1 MKTTMTQTTTE
12 MKTKMT
18 MITEQQYDDATE
30 HLWDLI
36 FKMRDA
42 TDDELGA
49 AQEFV
54 SMQLIE
60 VTNLAWMI
68 GKQSVSDPDG
78 KIDSTNKKGNN

>member
-1 MKTTMTQTTTE
+1 ME
-12 MKTKMT
+12 KTKM
-18 MITEQQYDDATE
+18 MKITEQDFDDAKE

-42 TDDELGA
+42 TDAELGA
-49 AQEFV
+49 AQEWV

-60 VTNLAWMI
+60 VTNLAWMR

>member
-1 MKTTMTQTTTE
+1 MTMMTKKMKMR
-12 MKTKMT
+12 
-18 MITEQQYDDATE
+18 MITEQDYDDAIE

-36 FKMRDA
+36 FKMRECDER
-42 TDDELGA
+42 ELGE
-49 AQEFV
+49 AQEWV

-68 GKQSVSDPDG
+68 GKQSMSVADD

>member
-1 MKTTMTQTTTE
+1 MKTTMTLTTTE
-12 MKTKMT
+12 MKMKT

-49 AQEFV
+49 AQEWV

>member
-1 MKTTMTQTTTE
+1 MR
-12 MKTKMT
+12 
-18 MITEQQYDDATE
+18 MITEQDYDDATE

-36 FKMRDA
+36 FKMRYADEI
-42 TDDELGA
+42 ELGA
-49 AQEFV
+49 AQEWV

-68 GKQSVSDPDG
+68 GKQSMSDPDA

>member
-1 MKTTMTQTTTE
+1 MMTQTTTE
-12 MKTKMT
+12 MKTKM
-18 MITEQQYDDATE
+18 MKITEQDYDDATE

-42 TDDELGA
+42 DERELGE
-49 AQEFV
+49 AQEWV

-68 GKQSVSDPDG
+68 GKQSMSDPDA

>member
-1 MKTTMTQTTTE
+1 MEKMKMR
-12 MKTKMT
+12 
-18 MITEQQYDDATE
+18 MITEQDYDDATE

-42 TDDELGA
+42 TDAELGA
-49 AQEFV
+49 AQEWV

-68 GKQSVSDPDG
+68 GKQSMSDPDG
-78 KIDSTNKKGNN
+78 KIDATTKESN

>member
-1 MKTTMTQTTTE
+1 MTQTTTE
-12 MKTKMT
+12 MKMKMT
-18 MITEQQYDDATE
+18 KITEQDYDDATE

-42 TDDELGA
+42 DERELGE
-49 AQEFV
+49 AQEWV

-68 GKQSVSDPDG
+68 GKQSMSDPDG
-78 KIDSTNKKGNN
+78 KIDSTTKESN

>member
-1 MKTTMTQTTTE
+1 MTTTTKKK
-12 MKTKMT
+12 MK
-18 MITEQQYDDATE
+18 MITEQDYDDATE

-36 FKMRDA
+36 FKMRYA

-49 AQEFV
+49 AQEWV

-68 GKQSVSDPDG
+68 GKQSMSDPDG

>member
-1 MKTTMTQTTTE
+1 MMKKMT
-12 MKTKMT
+12 TKMEKMKMR
-18 MITEQQYDDATE
+18 MITEQDYDDAIE

-42 TDDELGA
+42 DEFELGA
-49 AQEFV
+49 AQEWV

-68 GKQSVSDPDG
+68 GKQSMSDPDG

>member
-1 MKTTMTQTTTE
+1 MTMKTTMTKKK
-12 MKTKMT
+12 MKMT
-18 MITEQQYDDATE
+18 KITEQDYDDATE

-49 AQEFV
+49 AQEWV

-68 GKQSVSDPDG
+68 GKQSVSDPNG

>member
-1 MKTTMTQTTTE
+1 MTMKTTMTKKK
-12 MKTKMT
+12 MKT

-49 AQEFV
+49 AQEWV

-68 GKQSVSDPDG
+68 GKQSVSDPNG

>member
-1 MKTTMTQTTTE
+1 MTKKKMKK
-12 MKTKMT
+12 MKK
-18 MITEQQYDDATE
+18 ITEQDYDEAIE

-36 FKMRDA
+36 FKMRECDER
-42 TDDELGA
+42 ELGE
-49 AQEFV
+49 AQEWV

-68 GKQSVSDPDG
+68 GKQSMSDPDG

>member
-1 MKTTMTQTTTE
+1 MTTTKKK
-12 MKTKMT
+12 MK
-18 MITEQQYDDATE
+18 MITEQDYDDATE

-36 FKMRDA
+36 FKMRYA

-49 AQEFV
+49 AQEWV

-68 GKQSVSDPDG
+68 GKQSMSDPDG

>member
-1 MKTTMTQTTTE
+1 MMTMMMNTTMTE
-12 MKTKMT
+12 MT
-18 MITEQQYDDATE
+18 MMTITEQDYDDAVE

-42 TDDELGA
+42 DERELGE
-49 AQEFV
+49 AQEWV

-68 GKQSVSDPDG
+68 GKQSVSHPDG
-78 KIDSTNKKGNN
+78 KIDATTKESN

>member
-1 MKTTMTQTTTE
+1 M
-12 MKTKMT
+12 MKTKTTTMSNRKMKMT
-18 MITEQQYDDATE
+18 KITEQDYDDATE

-36 FKMRDA
+36 FKMRYA

-49 AQEFV
+49 AQEWV

-68 GKQSVSDPDG
+68 GKQSMSDPDG

>member
-1 MKTTMTQTTTE
+1 MTMKTTMTKK
-12 MKTKMT
+12 MKT

-42 TDDELGA
+42 TDAELGA
-49 AQEFV
+49 AQEWV

>member
-1 MKTTMTQTTTE
+1 

-18 MITEQQYDDATE
+18 TKTKMKKITEQDFDDAKE
-30 HLWDLI
+30 ILWDLI

-42 TDDELGA
+42 DDFELPA
-49 AQEFV
+49 AQEWV

-68 GKQSVSDPDG
+68 GKQSMSVADD
-78 KIDSTNKKGNN
+78 KIDSTNKESN